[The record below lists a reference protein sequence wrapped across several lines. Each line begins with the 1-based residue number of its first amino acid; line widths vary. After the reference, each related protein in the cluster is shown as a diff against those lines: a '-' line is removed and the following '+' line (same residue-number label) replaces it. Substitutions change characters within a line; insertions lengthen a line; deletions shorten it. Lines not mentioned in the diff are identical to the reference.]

1 MTDLP
6 GLNLTVAAPNWLHYI
21 MTATCFSSST
31 QGMKMVKV
39 SKGSFWHSR
48 CVLVLAHGGVSKESQ
63 KTALRSQ
70 LPAPGLSA
78 TTHVGW
84 EADV

>member
-1 MTDLP
+1 M
-6 GLNLTVAAPNWLHYI
+6 
-21 MTATCFSSST
+21 
-31 QGMKMVKV
+31 
-39 SKGSFWHSR
+39 
-48 CVLVLAHGGVSKESQ
+48 LAFVHGGVSKARVPNG
-63 KTALRSQ
+63 ALHSQ